1 MRGFTVRK
9 LNKIGVLSV
18 SSFQK
23 FWKWFSDWHMES
35 CPSGRRCSTRNAV
48 DREVSRVRIP
58 NSPPSSSQA
67 MYRLWRFFY
76 KKSSRTHA
84 AVPPLPKKFH
94 NFSGTP
100 LHSKQAGLL
109 DFSFLHK
116 RAERAFF
123 QSRTEENRDRTASF
137 QPDALIFQG
146 SKRRNFLFP
155 FLSRSICSES
165 LGHPA
170 KTSHPPSPVQKT
182 VLTNNPNGRI
192 YLPSYWN
199 PNVPASLESVL
210 TEHRL
215 QAVGLRKNAVTV

>member
-109 DFSFLHK
+109 DFSFFHSSEKHLKIPERTDGFMERTK
-116 RAERAFF
+116 RIFDFSLIRAYKI
-123 QSRTEENRDRTASF
+123 SF
-137 QPDALIFQG
+137 L
-146 SKRRNFLFP
+146 R
-155 FLSRSICSES
+155 
-165 LGHPA
+165 
-170 KTSHPPSPVQKT
+170 
-182 VLTNNPNGRI
+182 
-192 YLPSYWN
+192 
-199 PNVPASLESVL
+199 
-210 TEHRL
+210 HRP
-215 QAVGLRKNAVTV
+215 